1 MEQSVEL
8 RKQFVEIFVNI
19 GFSPRVVSEI
29 GMICNTDTEI
39 LTVLDFV
46 ERNGEAILANP
57 KAWEGAVLNL
67 ARQLNKG

>member
-1 MEQSVEL
+1 MEQSIEL

-19 GFSPRVVSEI
+19 GFSPMVVSEI

-46 ERNGEAILANP
+46 EQNGEAILANP